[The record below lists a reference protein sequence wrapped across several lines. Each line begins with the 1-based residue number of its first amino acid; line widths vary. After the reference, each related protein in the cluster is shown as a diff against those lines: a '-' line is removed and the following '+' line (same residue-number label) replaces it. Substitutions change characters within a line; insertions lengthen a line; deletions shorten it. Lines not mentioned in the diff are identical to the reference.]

1 MQRDPEVARAE
12 ARAEAQRRKALL
24 ERYQSGLNTGASAKK
39 SKAKKGP
46 RQLPKGAVKTL
57 GLTRQQER
65 EIKAEEAAKKT
76 RFLDGEVVTRTGKKT
91 VDVAKKEDPDFVAAT
106 SVNLA
111 YKSSKGRRN
120 KGR

>member
-1 MQRDPEVARAE
+1 MKQADE
-12 ARAEAQRRKALL
+12 
-24 ERYQSGLNTGASAKK
+24 
-39 SKAKKGP
+39 
-46 RQLPKGAVKTL
+46 
-57 GLTRQQER
+57 
-65 EIKAEEAAKKT
+65 EIKRRAEEAAKKT
-76 RFLDGEVVTRTGKKT
+76 RFLDSEIVTRTGKKT